1 MKRGLT
7 RQSTGIATARFAG
20 CCNPVIGNVRHQ
32 KPNLKLPA
40 LQTNGCGHLGDP
52 LKIVSFEVAGL
63 LGRESTLR
71 VDFNSDMNIITGRNG
86 SGKTSALK
94 LLWYILS
101 GNILLALKEVPFRKV
116 TLETTDYECTVYRIS
131 ANTCRVDWKAGDEH
145 SVFEDIED
153 EDGDTV
159 INAEDRA
166 DELLMR
172 IGSSV
177 FLPTFRRIEG
187 GFTISDRVNA
197 LSRAKN
203 DIEDSLIALSK
214 KLSNGNHTFVA
225 SLSTV
230 DIVTLLV
237 KQYTDLSEQYN
248 QLQQKTSQ
256 DIIAKIKA
264 YKLDQSDQN
273 QLDAATRTL
282 DQIRQQI
289 ESMEASREVIM
300 TPLEAV
306 RALAMKLFKH
316 SGIKLGRTL
325 SFGDA
330 AKAVN
335 SDALSAGEKQ
345 MLSFIAYNAFY
356 RDAIV
361 MIDEP
366 ELSLHVDWQR
376 QLFPTLLSQQTS
388 NQFIIA
394 THSPFIYSK
403 YPDKEIRIDADRGDS
418 EL

>member
-1 MKRGLT
+1 
-7 RQSTGIATARFAG
+7 
-20 CCNPVIGNVRHQ
+20 
-32 KPNLKLPA
+32 
-40 LQTNGCGHLGDP
+40 
-52 LKIVSFEVAGL
+52 
-63 LGRESTLR
+63 
-71 VDFNSDMNIITGRNG
+71 MNIITGRNG

-101 GNILLALKEVPFRKV
+101 GNIYLALREVTFKKA
-116 TLETTDYECTVYRIS
+116 TLETTDYECTIYRES
-131 ANTCRVDWKAGDEH
+131 LHTCRIDWKVGDQRR
-145 SVFEDIED
+145 VFEDQLD
-153 EDGDTV
+153 EDGDN
-159 INAEDRA
+159 ILNAEDQA
-166 DELLMR
+166 NELLMR
-172 IGSSV
+172 VGSSV

-187 GFTISDRVNA
+187 GFTLSDRANY

-203 DIEDSLIALSK
+203 EIEDSLTALSK
-214 KLSNGNHTFVA
+214 KLSKENHTFVA

-237 KQYTDLSEQYN
+237 KQYTELSEQYN

-256 DIIAKIKA
+256 DIIGKIKS
-264 YKLDQSDQN
+264 YKLDHVNKN
-273 QLDAATRTL
+273 QLDAATSTL

-289 ESMEASREVIM
+289 ETMEASREQIM

-316 SGIKLGRTL
+316 AGIKLGKTL
-325 SFGDA
+325 NFGDA
-330 AKAVN
+330 ANAVN

-356 RDAIV
+356 HDSIV
-361 MIDEP
+361 IIDEP
-366 ELSLHVDWQR
+366 ELSLHLDWQR
-376 QLFPTLLSQQTS
+376 QLFPMLLSQQTS

-403 YPDKEIRIDADRGDS
+403 YPDKEIQIDADRGDS